1 MPVYEK
7 YLEWE
12 FFTLNSGLDGW
23 LEFNY
28 RDSFTYYFD
37 RVVKLEDI
45 VIRLED
51 LLERVSKVYLPKNEN
66 LLYKYYSTTGKI
78 VFEIG
83 LALDIGDYAY
93 KEVPY

>member
-1 MPVYEK
+1 MPEYGK
-7 YLEWE
+7 DLEWE
-12 FFTLNSGLDGW
+12 FFTLNSGLDRW

-51 LLERVSKVYLPKNEN
+51 LLERLSYVYLPKNEN
-66 LLYKYYSTTGKI
+66 LFYKYYSTTGDI
-78 VFEIG
+78 VFEVD
-83 LALDIGDYAY
+83 LAFDIGDYAY